1 MIGKIILFTIGS
13 ILGIVIFFSLMILAH
28 IMWINY
34 RIVTRRI
41 DDYYQDREIQREK
54 EEINKFKKKL

>member
-1 MIGKIILFTIGS
+1 MIGKIILFAIGS

-34 RIVTRRI
+34 RIITRRI